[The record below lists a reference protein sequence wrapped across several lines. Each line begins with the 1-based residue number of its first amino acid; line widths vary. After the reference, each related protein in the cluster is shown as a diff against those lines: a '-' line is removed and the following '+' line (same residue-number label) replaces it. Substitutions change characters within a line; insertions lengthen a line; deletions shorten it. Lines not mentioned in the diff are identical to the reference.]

1 MDGNAG
7 DGQDGEK
14 KRKTRTFMDP
24 NEIWRLY
31 NDSVE
36 INGMSLSM
44 LVRSKQND
52 RQGGVSETTST
63 WWMKKAM
70 RMYCRRAS
78 ISFMGIKRINIVADA
93 SRHSTF
99 ECLVYFTLSKTMWHV
114 TLRPNP
120 SDHRNMSSQARSS
133 AVRKWKNC
141 SPKAAAHGCLPIDFY
156 KRCRINSSW
165 SRSQI

>member
-1 MDGNAG
+1 MTTKKALSAQDDNEDAAPIMDGNAG

-99 ECLVYFTLSKTMWHV
+99 ECLVSVFYTQQI
-114 TLRPNP
+114 PQIIEIC
-120 SDHRNMSSQARSS
+120 QARRDPLQFGSGKT
-133 AVRKWKNC
+133 ARRRQPHTDV
-141 SPKAAAHGCLPIDFY
+141 CL
-156 KRCRINSSW
+156 
-165 SRSQI
+165 